1 MCKVI
6 LLKLYLLINLF
17 TCQWLVSQCWLGVM
31 YLYSYMYFLYTCIIY
46 VIIIL
51 LNNIHTTVTIIYCK
65 YLFSN
70 FIVYKLNIDCRYII
84 SRLSMWQASN
94 ALILWK
100 VSNHQIR
107 CSTDMSVKQMWYSRL
122 IIYSLQFHLGKIAWN
137 TFLSQN

>member
-107 CSTDMSVKQMWYSRL
+107 CSADMSVKQMWYSRL